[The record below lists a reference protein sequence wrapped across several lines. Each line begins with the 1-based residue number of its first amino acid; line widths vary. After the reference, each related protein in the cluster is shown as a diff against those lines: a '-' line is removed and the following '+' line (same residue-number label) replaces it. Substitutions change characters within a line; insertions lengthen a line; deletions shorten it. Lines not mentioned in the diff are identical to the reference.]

1 MIVDFHCDTLTK
13 VLDGEKS
20 IKSDDMVRWG
30 IKGQVFAVF
39 MNPSYRKDFSVKAL
53 EMIDIFYRAVE
64 LDERLI
70 FAVSYGDFE
79 RALNDNKVACMLSIE
94 GGEALEGSLSLLRVY
109 YRLGVRAMTLT
120 WNGRNEI
127 ADGIG
132 EEAGGGLTRFGQ
144 EVVKEMNRL
153 GMLVDVSHL
162 SVKGFWDVL
171 NVSSAPVIASHSN
184 CKALC
189 SHRRNLDDDQ
199 MKALAQCGG
208 VMGITYADVFLSD
221 GKASF
226 EDIVNHIDY
235 AVNLM
240 GIDHVALGS
249 DYDGCDFPCGMT
261 MEDVGKI
268 PLLLKKRGYADEDI
282 NKVMYRN
289 WLEVIKKVIG

>member
-1 MIVDFHCDTLTK
+1 MIIDFHCDTLTK

-53 EMIDIFYRAVE
+53 EMIDILYRAVE
-64 LDERLI
+64 LDQRLI
-70 FAVSYGDFE
+70 FAVSYRDFE
-79 RALNDNKVACMLSIE
+79 RALKDNKVACMLSIE
-94 GGEALEGSLSLLRVY
+94 GGEALEGSLSLLRAY
-109 YRLGVRAMTLT
+109 YRLGVRSMTLT

-199 MKALAQCGG
+199 MKALAQRGG

-221 GKASF
+221 GKASL
-226 EDIVNHIDY
+226 EDVVNHIDY

-249 DYDGCDFPCGMT
+249 DYDGCDFPYGMT
-261 MEDVGKI
+261 MEDVGEI
-268 PLLLKKRGYADEDI
+268 PFLLKKRGYTDEDVSKI
-282 NKVMYRN
+282 MYQN